1 MKCYNRF
8 DIVIMLFKNQKEKE
22 GVNMKNNF
30 LKKVV
35 LILPAL
41 LLLMVCI
48 MPTKMYAYAS
58 TCSHSAG
65 VSVSTVPATCTERGK
80 KIVKCSKCG
89 KVLST
94 QHTTKSALGHSWKEE
109 TKQATETVKG
119 YYKKWCTR
127 CGSINTYKEYPKICR
142 HTNNGQFEY
151 DPKPTCTKGGVKV
164 LKCTKCKVVMS
175 RANVP
180 ALGHNWRV
188 ETKQATETVKG
199 YYKKWCTR
207 CGSINTYK
215 EYPKICRHTN
225 NGQFVYEKK
234 PTCTKGGVKVLKC
247 TKCKKVISRSKV
259 KALGH
264 NWTEKKVYPT
274 KTAKGYYKKWCKR
287 CKKVVKNTKYDVLKF
302 ICSKSTDPAVYTNGT
317 VMFDAAGALNA
328 KYQQCGRKVSTIS
341 AVKGKVIGTLK
352 MSSNYN
358 IIVESNASFVR
369 FVNLKKNGSIVN
381 QQGRITL
388 GTDSKEFLYYCDKMP
403 TSVTSRNAVIT
414 IKDQF
419 GRKLKVINVKQ
430 ANEKNGVVKVIKTQK
445 STSKRTQVDMEFKDQ
460 IYRYNGKKYTVRIV
474 TCSPSNT
481 KSTLYQHDKVLYKIN
496 KGAAEVG
503 KTILREAVTI
513 GASKIPKVDYIL
525 TAKDLYE
532 KCREAYSGKVSISGC
547 DGEVKASWA
556 ESIQYIYVK
565 CGNGYRLGAI
575 YSEVAIKFVTEI
587 ESVAKFPGE
596 NVAYPISSSITRDKI
611 VKSKNW
617 GNVELAVKKA
627 VTQGTM
633 DEHYKFYN
641 YSITDGENT
650 TEMKYDSNIYSDYK
664 DYL

>member
-1 MKCYNRF
+1 M
-8 DIVIMLFKNQKEKE
+8 VIMVFKNQKEKE

-41 LLLMVCI
+41 LLLMACI

-65 VSVSTVPATCTERGK
+65 ISVITVPATCTGRGK

-94 QHTTKSALGHSWKEE
+94 QYTTKSALGHSWKEE
-109 TKQATETVKG
+109 TKQATETVRG

-164 LKCTKCKVVMS
+164 LKCTKCKVVLS

-188 ETKQATETVKG
+188 KTKQATETEKG

-215 EYPKICRHTN
+215 EYPKICRHTS
-225 NGQFVYEKK
+225 NGQFEYDPK

-247 TKCKKVISRSKV
+247 TKCKKVLSRSKV

-274 KTAKGYYKKWCKR
+274 KTAKGCYKKWCKR

-302 ICSKSTDPAVYTNGT
+302 TCSKSTDPAVYTNGT

-328 KYQQCGRKVSTIS
+328 KYQQCGRKVTTIS

-369 FVNLKKNGSIVN
+369 LVNLKKNGSIVN
-381 QQGRITL
+381 QQGRVTL

-430 ANEKNGVVKVIKTQK
+430 VNEKNGVVRVIKTQNCE
-445 STSKRTQVDMEFKDQ
+445 SKRTKVTMKLVDE
-460 IYRYNGKKYTVRIV
+460 IYRYKGKEYTVRIV
-474 TCSPSNT
+474 KCSPKGSVT
-481 KSTLYQHDKVLYKIN
+481 ASALYQSQDFTYM
-496 KGAAEVG
+496 
-503 KTILREAVTI
+503 
-513 GASKIPKVDYIL
+513 
-525 TAKDLYE
+525 
-532 KCREAYSGKVSISGC
+532 
-547 DGEVKASWA
+547 VKADVVGGADAILQATVSTVADELIPGSGLVLNAVDLIRDISSAADKKVITKNYEAKAWGHCSENA
-556 ESIQYIYVK
+556 EYIYVK
-565 CGNGYRLGAI
+565 CGNEYKLGAI
-575 YSEVAIKFVTEI
+575 YSRARYVLEA
-587 ESVAKFPGE
+587 ESMTIITDPDDEDA
-596 NVAYPISSSITRDKI
+596 AYVDPKL
-611 VKSKNW
+611 VKAVDVKRSPNW
-617 GNVELAVKKA
+617 GNIELGLEYVIKGAVY
-627 VTQGTM
+627 
-633 DEHYKFYN
+633 DEHYLYYDYN
-641 YSITDGENT
+641 IEDQSGRV
-650 TEMKYDSNIYSDYK
+650 TEFRFDSNIYSDYR